1 MELSPCPSARTA
13 STFTESH
20 LFSSQISILKMRD
33 LVNAR
38 VDFLC
43 FVVVFTKQQAIGPIH
58 QEKWRMIPHVEAK
71 ACLDD
76 L

>member
-1 MELSPCPSARTA
+1 MNKQMEYHAQVWMKRVG
-13 STFTESH
+13 
-20 LFSSQISILKMRD
+20 SQ
-33 LVNAR
+33 